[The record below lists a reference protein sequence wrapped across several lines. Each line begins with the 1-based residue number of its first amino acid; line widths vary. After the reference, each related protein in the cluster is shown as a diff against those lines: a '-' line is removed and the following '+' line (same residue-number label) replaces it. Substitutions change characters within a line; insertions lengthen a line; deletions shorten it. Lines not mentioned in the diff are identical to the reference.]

1 MPLAE
6 TPPYYRTRTG
16 VEHLLSASEN
26 MGNMM
31 SYFEPLYAHYLM
43 VQPLC
48 KQYRQQTAERSSL
61 WSALLMD
68 SAIGAP
74 ASSFCALSCASRQR
88 LHYSISR
95 SLFELTLSLRDQ
107 DVAKATA
114 VLATHREF
122 DSVSVESMGTICKLL
137 ENESVRQE
145 AQNSSLPEVLFE
157 LVRARRAAGSE
168 EMIAKALYTIMLLL
182 RPKGGSE
189 GILLRTAKMSI
200 PKIPSVIGVG
210 IDSVLGCLRQNLCH
224 AKIQEMGCWALVN
237 MALRSSHKQALLHGG
252 VIQVIVSAMDAHPTN
267 KRVQYRALFALI
279 NLVNMG
285 VRHKTT
291 TAHVPAERIIDRVLE
306 STTTFIKC
314 RDVADRGCMVLY
326 NLSLDARNHEYLR
339 RSKVPVLMGQ
349 AVALHS
355 NNRVLESIWNSTTS
369 RLGRTDVLAAGHT
382 GGPANNFPVGHTDA
396 VANNGMT
403 AVNNAAHNTLAAPT
417 GLAH

>member
-1 MPLAE
+1 
-6 TPPYYRTRTG
+6 
-16 VEHLLSASEN
+16 
-26 MGNMM
+26 M

-43 VQPLC
+43 VLPLC
-48 KQYRQQTAERSSL
+48 KQYRCQMAERSSL
-61 WSALLMD
+61 WSAMLMD
-68 SAIGAP
+68 SSIGVPPSAFQ
-74 ASSFCALSCASRQR
+74 SLNGISRQR
-88 LHYSISR
+88 LHYSLSR
-95 SLFELTLSLRDQ
+95 SLFELTLSLREE
-107 DVAKATA
+107 DVHKATL
-114 VLATHREF
+114 VLSTQRNF
-122 DSVSVESMGTICKLL
+122 DYVSFQAMVTICKLL
-137 ENESVRQE
+137 ENEAVRQE
-145 AQNSSLPEVLFE
+145 AQNGSLPEVLFE
-157 LVRARRAAGSE
+157 VVQERRQDGSK

-210 IDSVLGCLRQNLCH
+210 IDAVLGCLRHNLEH

-267 KRVQYRALFALI
+267 KKVQYRALFALI

-285 VRHKTT
+285 VRHRTT
-291 TAHVPAERIIDRVLE
+291 SAHVPAERIIERVLE
-306 STTTFIKC
+306 STATFIQC

-339 RSKVPVLMGQ
+339 RCKVPILMSQ

-355 NNRVLESIWNSTTS
+355 NNRVLESIWNSTSS
-369 RLGRTDVLAAGHT
+369 RLGRTDVLAPNSG
-382 GGPANNFPVGHTDA
+382 VG
-396 VANNGMT
+396 
-403 AVNNAAHNTLAAPT
+403 AVNSTLAVPA